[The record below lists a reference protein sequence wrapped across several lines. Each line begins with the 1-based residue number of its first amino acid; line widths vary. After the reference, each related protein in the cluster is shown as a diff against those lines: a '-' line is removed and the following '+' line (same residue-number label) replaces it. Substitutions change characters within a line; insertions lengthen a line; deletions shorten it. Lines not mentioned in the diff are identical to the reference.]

1 MGNGLV
7 AIRLVGNGSGPTAEQ
22 QTELVPPE
30 ADAGRLFSSR
40 LVKTVNPHLDF
51 RGDASEACE
60 FYRGVFR
67 GEFSYL
73 PTIRDGGG
81 DTPGVAEAELDWVR
95 HVALPLTAGV
105 SPMGSDMIYSWA
117 ADSSI
122 GSNHYISI
130 ETDDVEEALDPLA
143 GLGGGRGV
151 ARPQGY
157 YEPHG

>member
-1 MGNGLV
+1 MDPWETGPWPL
-7 AIRLVGNGSGPTAEQ
+7 GSWETGPAQRAEQ
-22 QTELVPPE
+22 QTELAPPE

-95 HVALPLTAGV
+95 YVALPLTYCWRVPDGQRHDLLV
-105 SPMGSDMIYSWA
+105 
-117 ADSSI
+117 
-122 GSNHYISI
+122 
-130 ETDDVEEALDPLA
+130 
-143 GLGGGRGV
+143 GGRL
-151 ARPQGY
+151 RHRQQPL
-157 YEPHG
+157 HLDRD

>member
-1 MGNGLV
+1 MDPWETGPWPL
-7 AIRLVGNGSGPTAEQ
+7 GSWETGPAQRAEQ

-30 ADAGRLFSSR
+30 ADVGRLFSSR

-51 RGDASEACE
+51 RGDAREAC
-60 FYRGVFR
+60 
-67 GEFSYL
+67 EFSYL

-105 SPMGSDMIYSWA
+105 SPMGSDMTYSWA
-117 ADSSI
+117 AGFGI
-122 GSNHYISI
+122 GSNPDISI